1 MVHSEV
7 YLNKYAVSIA
17 PSSLLFCMFSLFN
30 FSSIFQGVSWP
41 PFAPM
46 CGRPCPVSQ
55 QYLAAVVDT
64 GLRHVGY
71 ASTSKTCVQGGGGQ
85 STGSARR
92 RILLRFSSTWDVWIE
107 HSKHITS
114 NSGRRPNRN
123 ECKLSVWIN
132 GLVTYSTSVL
142 PCVLIR
148 HGTGSLGHPVNGS
161 FGSSFTSGS
170 PGHHFD
176 PVWDPSFSGYR
187 KKMPKMQNVHLKCW
201 NDKSHCQ
208 VSVVGLKSLDV
219 SPCSKKTTEQK

>member
-1 MVHSEV
+1 MRRLV
-7 YLNKYAVSIA
+7 K
-17 PSSLLFCMFSLFN
+17 
-30 FSSIFQGVSWP
+30 
-41 PFAPM
+41 
-46 CGRPCPVSQ
+46 
-55 QYLAAVVDT
+55 
-64 GLRHVGY
+64 HV
-71 ASTSKTCVQGGGGQ
+71 CRVGGQ

-148 HGTGSLGHPVNGS
+148 HGTGSFGHPVN
-161 FGSSFTSGS
+161 GSSFTSGS

-187 KKMPKMQNVHLKCW
+187 KKCPKCKTYIWNAEMTKVIVRYLLLDWNHWMSVHAVKRQQNRSK
-201 NDKSHCQ
+201 
-208 VSVVGLKSLDV
+208 VGLMDGDVCSL
-219 SPCSKKTTEQK
+219 